1 MNGRSYAIVAALALL
16 FGFAGAALWSL
27 SGLGDRQTR
36 GYLLEHPELLAE
48 MADRYQAKQAEER
61 LATVAD
67 EVTVPFP
74 GAVLGNP
81 EGAVTL
87 VEFTDYG
94 CTYCRMSKPDVDR
107 LIADNPD
114 LRVVIREWP
123 IFQGSEAAAR
133 MALAAAKQGKFAAFH
148 SAMFELGPPDPA
160 SIEKAARAAGLDLA
174 AAREFAAS
182 DEASFEI
189 AKTMSLAEKLG
200 FTGTPSWVVG
210 GKVIEGAIGYEGL
223 NAAIDDAR
231 ESALAAAK
239 QGKFAAF
246 HSAMFELGPPDPASI
261 EKAARAA
268 GLDLAAAREFAA
280 SDEASFEIAKTMSL
294 AEKLGFTGTPS
305 WVVGGK
311 VIEGAIGYEG
321 LDAAIDDARES

>member
-1 MNGRSYAIVAALALL
+1 MSTRSFGLVALVALL

-48 MADRYQAKQAEER
+48 MADRYQAQQAEER
-61 LATVAD
+61 LAAVAD
-67 EVTVPFP
+67 EVAIPFP

-81 EGAVTL
+81 EGDVTL

-94 CTYCRMSKPDVDR
+94 CTYCRMSKPDVDK

-123 IFQGSEAAAR
+123 IFRGSEAAAR
-133 MALAAAKQGKFAAFH
+133 MALAAARQGKFAQFH
-148 SAMFELGPPDPA
+148 DAMFALGPPDPA
-160 SIEKAARAAGLDLA
+160 SIEKAARTAGLDLA
-174 AAREFAAS
+174 AARTVAAS
-182 DEASFEI
+182 DEVSFEI
-189 AKTMSLAEKLG
+189 AKTMG
-200 FTGTPSWVVG
+200 
-210 GKVIEGAIGYEGL
+210 
-223 NAAIDDAR
+223 
-231 ESALAAAK
+231 
-239 QGKFAAF
+239 
-246 HSAMFELGPPDPASI
+246 
-261 EKAARAA
+261 
-268 GLDLAAAREFAA
+268 
-280 SDEASFEIAKTMSL
+280 L